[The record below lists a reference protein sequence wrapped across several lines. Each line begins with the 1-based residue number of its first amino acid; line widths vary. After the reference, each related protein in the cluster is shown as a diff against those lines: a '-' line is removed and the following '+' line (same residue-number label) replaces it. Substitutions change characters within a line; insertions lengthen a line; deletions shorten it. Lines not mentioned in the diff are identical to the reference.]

1 MKKISIITGVYNEAE
16 TAHTVYTEI
25 KKVFSG
31 LKDRYDYEH
40 IFMDNCSTDETVSIL
55 KKIASQDKK
64 IKILIYSKNFGAIK
78 SEMIGYKY
86 ATGDAVIGYDASL
99 KDPTSL
105 IPVFIQHW
113 EKGFDVVYGI
123 RKKTQD
129 NFILLGMR
137 KLFYRSMNILSD
149 EKLPLGAG
157 NFRLIDRKVV
167 NELIAVDDDKPY
179 IRGLISS
186 IGFKQTGIPYERR
199 ARFRGRSKSTFP
211 YLIDYAINGLINY
224 THVPI
229 RLASYSGLFLMFL
242 SLIMAVLCLALRFR
256 ANNSTSLEG
265 LILYIIIF
273 FFFGISLFFL
283 GIIGEYISA
292 VHGQIKHKPFVI
304 IKEKFNF

>member
-16 TAHTVYTEI
+16 TVHAVYTEI
-25 KKVFSG
+25 KKIFSG

-55 KKIASQDKK
+55 KKIASQDKRV
-64 IKILIYSKNFGAIK
+64 KILIYSKNFGAIK
-78 SEMIGYKY
+78 SEMMGYKY

-113 EKGFDVVYGI
+113 ENGFDVVYGI

-129 NFILLGMR
+129 NLILSGMR
-137 KLFYRSMNILSD
+137 KLFYRAMNILSD
-149 EKLPLGAG
+149 EKLPLDAG

-199 ARFRGRSKSTFP
+199 ARFKGRSKSTSK

-229 RLASYSGLFLMFL
+229 RLAAYSGLFLMSL
-242 SLIMAVLCLALRFR
+242 SLIMAFLCLALRFH
-256 ANNSTSLEG
+256 NSPISLEG
-265 LILYIIIF
+265 LVLYIIIF

-292 VHGQIKHKPFVI
+292 VHGQIKHKPFAI
-304 IKEKFNF
+304 IKEKINF